1 MAVFYAGALSML
13 IENDEDVKLERLFKV
28 SGESQQHPRV
38 TGISIRVRKPV
49 TVVSDVR

>member
-1 MAVFYAGALSML
+1 ML

-28 SGESQQHPRV
+28 VEVSASIHV
-38 TGISIRVRKPV
+38 TVQSIRVRKPV